1 MEEKMT
7 DKDKSTFLNNF
18 YKWLF
23 NEEERSPIGF
33 IPMLFIIII
42 VSTVVCLFLLS
53 IGRAIMWI

>member
-1 MEEKMT
+1 MT
-7 DKDKSTFLNNF
+7 NKDENTFLNNF